1 MVKNHNDQLLIGPL
15 WDPTMNWLSDVTT
28 IEQTSI
34 VIMIFHYVFSFRF
47 RVKIIFNSNSER
59 YWFGKTLCPLIDHEL
74 WVAVK
79 DAFWYERNASF
90 VKVIL

>member
-15 WDPTMNWLSDVTT
+15 WDPTMNWLRDVTT

-47 RVKIIFNSNSER
+47 RVKAIFN
-59 YWFGKTLCPLIDHEL
+59 
-74 WVAVK
+74 
-79 DAFWYERNASF
+79 FW
-90 VKVIL
+90 LQ

>member
-15 WDPTMNWLSDVTT
+15 WDPTMNWLRDVTT

-47 RVKIIFNSNSER
+47 RVKASLDYNSFLLNL
-59 YWFGKTLCPLIDHEL
+59 FLMKI
-74 WVAVK
+74 
-79 DAFWYERNASF
+79 
-90 VKVIL
+90 VILGGIL